1 MIIDEFLLI
10 GFGENKAFKKKS
22 NGWEISENQNLE
34 KCPSKPVFFNLEM
47 NEIHKVIIL
56 LSLTQQPYLIYVLLE
71 YLILSV
77 KSDTS

>member
-34 KCPSKPVFFNLEM
+34 KCPSKPVF
-47 NEIHKVIIL
+47 
-56 LSLTQQPYLIYVLLE
+56 
-71 YLILSV
+71 
-77 KSDTS
+77 